1 MDQKAARHARL
12 LQFIDIA
19 GTFVLAI
26 QGASIA
32 AVKGLDALGVVVVSL
47 ATATGG
53 GIMRD
58 LLIGET
64 PPEALRGW
72 PIVTSALT
80 GAFLTFF
87 AFHVVEEIPETA
99 LTVVDALGLALLAV
113 SGTEKALEFRLPPIA
128 AVMLGGIS
136 GAGGYTIRDILL
148 ARFPPSC
155 GSTFSP
161 APRLSARSSWSWR
174 EASRRPPMLPPF
186 WAARHASA

>member
-1 MDQKAARHARL
+1 MDQKAARHARP

-19 GTFVLAI
+19 GTFVLAT

-53 GIMRD
+53 VVRD

-72 PIVTSALT
+72 PIVTSALM
-80 GAFLTFF
+80 GASTTFF
-87 AFHVVEEIPETA
+87 AFHMVEEIPETA
-99 LTVVDALGLALLAV
+99 LTVVDALGFALLAV
-113 SGTEKALEFRLPPIA
+113 SGTEKALEFLLTPIA
-128 AVMLGGIS
+128 AVMMGGIS

-148 ARFPPSC
+148 AQV
-155 GSTFSP
+155 P
-161 APRLSARSSWSWR
+161 AILRVDFLATATISAQSSWSWR
-174 EASRRPPMLPPF
+174 EASRRPPTLPPS
-186 WAARHASA
+186 WTARHASG